1 MMIFAKRSPLR
12 SMASAAFLL
21 GCLAVGSAAQ
31 VGCQPTHEPPAL
43 DAAAMEQKYQEQM
56 KLREMERGGK
66 S

>member
-1 MMIFAKRSPLR
+1 
-12 SMASAAFLL
+12 MASAAFLL